1 MKKLFKI
8 LIRKKHMDMSICM
21 LKIVVILYLHHYRW
35 FLAKPGGIVPIHKK
49 INKQII
55 EINVRFL

>member
-1 MKKLFKI
+1 
-8 LIRKKHMDMSICM
+8 MDMSICM

-35 FLAKPGGIVPIHKK
+35 FSAKPGGIVPIHKK